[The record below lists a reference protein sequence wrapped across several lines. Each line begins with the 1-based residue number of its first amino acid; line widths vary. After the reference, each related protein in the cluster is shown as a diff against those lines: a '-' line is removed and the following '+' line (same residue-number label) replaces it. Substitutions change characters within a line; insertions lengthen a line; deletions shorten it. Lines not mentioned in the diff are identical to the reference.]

1 MANSSDIRK
10 DNKKKIYRLMLDHQQ
25 YTKQQISVKTGLSVA
40 TCNTLLNDMAANKV
54 LVIGE
59 EKEFRGV
66 GRSSWLY
73 EIDDEHEHYIL
84 VSFVVNQGMRNVDY
98 YVVSATGN
106 IIRKECTVC
115 ETIDCE
121 NVISV
126 IDGLISDCSSMKQIV
141 LGIPGVIDGAEIEFC
156 DIKELEIADIK
167 RKLQEHF
174 KLIVSMENDMHCMAY
189 GYGRKK
195 QLVNE
200 VITLA
205 GFPSHILPG
214 TVTMHKGQ
222 IISGYNGIAG
232 LAGFMPFGINPDE
245 VPDMMVEGKCLD
257 IISRIIGAIIAFQNP
272 NEIVFS
278 GDLINNRILSEV
290 KDYCRRSIPEKY
302 MPVFKMV
309 SGFSEYLIEGMFQIA
324 VENKEL

>member
-1 MANSSDIRK
+1 MEDEMANSSDIRK

-40 TCNTLLNDMAANKV
+40 TCNTLLNDMTANKV
-54 LVIGE
+54 LVTGE

-73 EIDDEHEHYIL
+73 EIDGEHEHYIL
-84 VSFVVNQGMRNVDY
+84 VSFAVNQGMRNVDY

-174 KLIVSMENDMHCMAY
+174 KLMLCKRKGVKIIEAEICPDHVHMLVEIPPSISVSYFVGYLKGKSTLMIFERHANLKYKY
-189 GYGRKK
+189 GNRHFWCR
-195 QLVNE
+195 QCL
-200 VITLA
+200 L
-205 GFPSHILPG
+205 FL
-214 TVTMHKGQ
+214 
-222 IISGYNGIAG
+222 IS
-232 LAGFMPFGINPDE
+232 
-245 VPDMMVEGKCLD
+245 
-257 IISRIIGAIIAFQNP
+257 
-272 NEIVFS
+272 
-278 GDLINNRILSEV
+278 
-290 KDYCRRSIPEKY
+290 
-302 MPVFKMV
+302 
-309 SGFSEYLIEGMFQIA
+309 
-324 VENKEL
+324 

>member
-40 TCNTLLNDMAANKV
+40 TCNTLLNDMTANKV
-54 LVIGE
+54 LVTGE

-73 EIDDEHEHYIL
+73 EIDGEHEHYIL

-195 QLVNE
+195 QQVNE
-200 VITLA
+200 VIT
-205 GFPSHILPG
+205 
-214 TVTMHKGQ
+214 
-222 IISGYNGIAG
+222 

-245 VPDMMVEGKCLD
+245 VPDMMVEGKCFD
-257 IISRIIGAIIAFQNP
+257 IISRIVGAIIAFQNP

>member
-40 TCNTLLNDMAANKV
+40 TCNTLLNDMTANKV
-54 LVIGE
+54 LVTGE

-73 EIDDEHEHYIL
+73 EIDGEHEHYIL
-84 VSFVVNQGMRNVDY
+84 VSFAVNQGMRNVDY

-195 QLVNE
+195 QQVNE
-200 VITLA
+200 VIT
-205 GFPSHILPG
+205 
-214 TVTMHKGQ
+214 
-222 IISGYNGIAG
+222 

-245 VPDMMVEGKCLD
+245 VPDMMVEGKCFD
-257 IISRIIGAIIAFQNP
+257 IISRIVGAIIAFQNP

-309 SGFSEYLIEGMFQIA
+309 PGFTEYLIEGMFQIA

>member
-40 TCNTLLNDMAANKV
+40 TCNTLLNDMTANKV
-54 LVIGE
+54 LVTGE

-73 EIDDEHEHYIL
+73 EIDGEHEHYIL
-84 VSFVVNQGMRNVDY
+84 VSFAVNQGMRNVDY

-195 QLVNE
+195 QQVNE
-200 VITLA
+200 VIT
-205 GFPSHILPG
+205 
-214 TVTMHKGQ
+214 
-222 IISGYNGIAG
+222 

-245 VPDMMVEGKCLD
+245 VPDMMVEGKCFD
-257 IISRIIGAIIAFQNP
+257 IISRIVGAIIAFQNP

-278 GDLINNRILSEV
+278 GDLINNKILSEV

-309 SGFSEYLIEGMFQIA
+309 PGFTEYLIEGMFQIA

>member
-1 MANSSDIRK
+1 MVNSSDIRK

-40 TCNTLLNDMAANKV
+40 TCNTLLNDMTANKV
-54 LVIGE
+54 LVTGE

-73 EIDDEHEHYIL
+73 EIDGEHEHYIL

-167 RKLQEHF
+167 RKLQERF

-195 QLVNE
+195 QQVNE
-200 VITLA
+200 VIT
-205 GFPSHILPG
+205 
-214 TVTMHKGQ
+214 
-222 IISGYNGIAG
+222 

-245 VPDMMVEGKCLD
+245 VPDMMVEGKCLA
-257 IISRIIGAIIAFQNP
+257 IIARIIGAVIAFQNP

-278 GDLINNRILSEV
+278 GDLINNKILSEV

-309 SGFSEYLIEGMFQIA
+309 PGFTEYLIEGMFQIA

>member
-40 TCNTLLNDMAANKV
+40 TCNTLLNDMTANKV
-54 LVIGE
+54 LVTGE

-73 EIDDEHEHYIL
+73 EIDGEHEHYIL
-84 VSFVVNQGMRNVDY
+84 VSFAVNQGMRNVDY

-174 KLIVSMENDMHCMAY
+174 KLIVSMENDTHCMAY

-195 QLVNE
+195 QQVNE
-200 VITLA
+200 VIT
-205 GFPSHILPG
+205 
-214 TVTMHKGQ
+214 
-222 IISGYNGIAG
+222 

-278 GDLINNRILSEV
+278 GDLINNKILSEV

-309 SGFSEYLIEGMFQIA
+309 PGFTEYLIEGMFQIA

>member
-1 MANSSDIRK
+1 MFGP
-10 DNKKKIYRLMLDHQQ
+10 L
-25 YTKQQISVKTGLSVA
+25 
-40 TCNTLLNDMAANKV
+40 
-54 LVIGE
+54 
-59 EKEFRGV
+59 
-66 GRSSWLY
+66 
-73 EIDDEHEHYIL
+73 
-84 VSFVVNQGMRNVDY
+84 RNI
-98 YVVSATGN
+98 VSATGN

-195 QLVNE
+195 QQVNE
-200 VITLA
+200 VIT
-205 GFPSHILPG
+205 
-214 TVTMHKGQ
+214 
-222 IISGYNGIAG
+222 

-245 VPDMMVEGKCLD
+245 VPHMMVEGKCFD
-257 IISRIIGAIIAFQNP
+257 IISRIVGAIIAFQNP

>member
-1 MANSSDIRK
+1 MVNSSDIRK

-54 LVIGE
+54 LVTGE

-141 LGIPGVIDGAEIEFC
+141 LGIPGIIDGAEIEFC

-195 QLVNE
+195 QQVNE
-200 VITLA
+200 VIT
-205 GFPSHILPG
+205 
-214 TVTMHKGQ
+214 
-222 IISGYNGIAG
+222 

-309 SGFSEYLIEGMFQIA
+309 PGFTEYLIEGMFQIA

>member
-1 MANSSDIRK
+1 MHGGQNGKFIRYTK
-10 DNKKKIYRLMLDHQQ
+10 RQQEKIYRLMLDHQQ

-54 LVIGE
+54 LVTGE

-189 GYGRKK
+189 GYGKK
-195 QLVNE
+195 
-200 VITLA
+200 TA
-205 GFPSHILPG
+205 GERGYYSCR
-214 TVTMHKGQ
+214 
-222 IISGYNGIAG
+222 ISKPYSAGNGNHA
-232 LAGFMPFGINPDE
+232 
-245 VPDMMVEGKCLD
+245 
-257 IISRIIGAIIAFQNP
+257 
-272 NEIVFS
+272 
-278 GDLINNRILSEV
+278 
-290 KDYCRRSIPEKY
+290 
-302 MPVFKMV
+302 
-309 SGFSEYLIEGMFQIA
+309 
-324 VENKEL
+324 

>member
-40 TCNTLLNDMAANKV
+40 TCNTLLNDMTANKV
-54 LVIGE
+54 LVTGE

-73 EIDDEHEHYIL
+73 EIDGEHEHYIL
-84 VSFVVNQGMRNVDY
+84 VSFAVNQGMRNVDY

-156 DIKELEIADIK
+156 DIKELEIVDIK

-205 GFPSHILPG
+205 GF
-214 TVTMHKGQ
+214 
-222 IISGYNGIAG
+222 
-232 LAGFMPFGINPDE
+232 MPFGINPDE
-245 VPDMMVEGKCLD
+245 VPHMMVEGKCFD
-257 IISRIIGAIIAFQNP
+257 IISRIVGAIIAFQNP

-278 GDLINNRILSEV
+278 GDLINNKILSEV

-309 SGFSEYLIEGMFQIA
+309 PGFTEYLIEGMFQIA

>member
-1 MANSSDIRK
+1 MVNSSDIRK

-54 LVIGE
+54 LVTGE

-195 QLVNE
+195 QQVNE
-200 VITLA
+200 VIT
-205 GFPSHILPG
+205 
-214 TVTMHKGQ
+214 
-222 IISGYNGIAG
+222 

-278 GDLINNRILSEV
+278 GDLINNKILSEV

-309 SGFSEYLIEGMFQIA
+309 PGFTEYLIEGMFQIA

>member
-40 TCNTLLNDMAANKV
+40 TCNTLLNDMTANKV
-54 LVIGE
+54 LVTGE

-73 EIDDEHEHYIL
+73 EIDGEHEHYIL
-84 VSFVVNQGMRNVDY
+84 VSFAVNQGMRNVDY

-195 QLVNE
+195 QQVNE
-200 VITLA
+200 VIT
-205 GFPSHILPG
+205 
-214 TVTMHKGQ
+214 
-222 IISGYNGIAG
+222 

-245 VPDMMVEGKCLD
+245 VPHMMVEGKCLA
-257 IISRIIGAIIAFQNP
+257 IIARIIGAVIAFQNP

-309 SGFSEYLIEGMFQIA
+309 PGFTEYLIEGMFQIA